1 MKFIT
6 FVLIAVQKL
15 QGESHSPFLKG
26 KVTTK
31 LSMDDWPAVCCN
43 VKTKHQEFKQ
53 VLVQIKPNVSALGP
67 VLVILNHDHQELDSL
82 ELFGITSTVLNSDIV
97 VLMTPV
103 GEEAM
108 TLVRDNDT
116 ESIKWKHWVQKLADC
131 LNIDN
136 YTTQTKNRPSI
147 TWKESSVD
155 HTKVTSHEKLGEL
168 ENEMPHFYDLPRRP
182 AMIIHKTYERKHKQS
197 LQSRVASPRAAT
209 MVRAAQTDNRQR
221 PTSSQ
226 QSPSKIKT
234 QLTVTTTPQST
245 SLSSSPNKTMSV
257 SRQLPENKS
266 FSWSNLFVKEPT
278 LEEKIRASHYK
289 ELLNKYPTIP
299 SNQVSPSFN
308 YSSSLYP
315 RSGLDSNS
323 HFITTSK
330 KSLVTTK
337 GTRVEDWLLTTKDKM
352 WEKTVRYQGMQNI
365 GNVCYMNAILQA
377 LRGLPTFSSDLAN
390 EKFKEAKLPVT
401 SFYRSV
407 LEIIDESL
415 QPDRSVVD
423 PSRVKKAIA
432 QHKALFS
439 TSAQQDAH
447 EFLTASL
454 GQLEDDLA
462 TFLKSLRAQQLQEQR
477 PLNFRD
483 RATMLCPTKRNFNFV
498 VQHTLICTKCGETS
512 VSKELFRYFSLDIH
526 SREVLAA
533 MRLSKQSKA
542 DQSKGIEFFLK
553 DIADPPSIQDF
564 LDSFFEDEEIEK
576 KCEKCS
582 HDHAILRRKIHRLS
596 RVMILHLKRFLVH
609 KNSETYEKIN
619 DRVPFPHTI
628 DIRPYCTPNPKGP
641 IPWDR
646 AEAKKNLLNSKRRI
660 QEFVQEEKTW
670 KETLSKQQEAKQLNN
685 GKLSNVAPSGQ
696 SNNILENISEKKKVS
711 VSELKNN
718 LSEEDN
724 VPKSPKKRH
733 LEHKGSGEDNKC
745 LSIESTSKKQ
755 KIIFSN
761 DTENIG
767 IMTPKLEGANEIGE
781 NDFAMNKKVTTK
793 IASAPRNI
801 PQSVLNYSKND
812 SIFSFSED
820 DELNRALE
828 LSKKENEARER
839 EKYNKEEE
847 DVQLAIKLSLQENNR
862 VEDLA
867 DESQVSQETL
877 QLIEAMERKSA
888 TSPNS
893 KQLEPFKNETLSAN
907 DMNYLPK
914 AQQHRQSGQDPET
927 QTITQRI
934 KKERHK
940 EMQFAPDEK
949 DDVNSYEMM
958 TDASEDDL
966 DFENFKELL
975 RKHSPS
981 SYAGKTT
988 ITIDPLKTDK
998 SSSEKSLRVD
1008 ELDSSEEENSVS
1020 LSQKKMNK
1028 KQKNSG
1034 NNNSSDNEYPSTK
1047 YHLVCVVHH
1056 LGQFATC
1063 GHYISDIREYFT
1075 FSEEDNLRSPQ
1086 NEKDNQADKH
1096 TYSNYRKQNLG
1107 RDTEWKSYDDVKV
1120 TEVRVFSLF

>member
-1 MKFIT
+1 
-6 FVLIAVQKL
+6 
-15 QGESHSPFLKG
+15 
-26 KVTTK
+26 
-31 LSMDDWPAVCCN
+31 
-43 VKTKHQEFKQ
+43 
-53 VLVQIKPNVSALGP
+53 
-67 VLVILNHDHQELDSL
+67 
-82 ELFGITSTVLNSDIV
+82 
-97 VLMTPV
+97 
-103 GEEAM
+103 
-108 TLVRDNDT
+108 
-116 ESIKWKHWVQKLADC
+116 
-131 LNIDN
+131 
-136 YTTQTKNRPSI
+136 
-147 TWKESSVD
+147 
-155 HTKVTSHEKLGEL
+155 
-168 ENEMPHFYDLPRRP
+168 
-182 AMIIHKTYERKHKQS
+182 
-197 LQSRVASPRAAT
+197 
-209 MVRAAQTDNRQR
+209 
-221 PTSSQ
+221 
-226 QSPSKIKT
+226 
-234 QLTVTTTPQST
+234 
-245 SLSSSPNKTMSV
+245 
-257 SRQLPENKS
+257 
-266 FSWSNLFVKEPT
+266 
-278 LEEKIRASHYK
+278 
-289 ELLNKYPTIP
+289 
-299 SNQVSPSFN
+299 
-308 YSSSLYP
+308 
-315 RSGLDSNS
+315 
-323 HFITTSK
+323 
-330 KSLVTTK
+330 
-337 GTRVEDWLLTTKDKM
+337 
-352 WEKTVRYQGMQNI
+352 
-365 GNVCYMNAILQA
+365 
-377 LRGLPTFSSDLAN
+377 
-390 EKFKEAKLPVT
+390 
-401 SFYRSV
+401 
-407 LEIIDESL
+407 
-415 QPDRSVVD
+415 
-423 PSRVKKAIA
+423 
-432 QHKALFS
+432 
-439 TSAQQDAH
+439 
-447 EFLTASL
+447 
-454 GQLEDDLA
+454 
-462 TFLKSLRAQQLQEQR
+462 
-477 PLNFRD
+477 
-483 RATMLCPTKRNFNFV
+483 
-498 VQHTLICTKCGETS
+498 
-512 VSKELFRYFSLDIH
+512 
-526 SREVLAA
+526 
-533 MRLSKQSKA
+533 
-542 DQSKGIEFFLK
+542 
-553 DIADPPSIQDF
+553 
-564 LDSFFEDEEIEK
+564 
-576 KCEKCS
+576 
-582 HDHAILRRKIHRLS
+582 
-596 RVMILHLKRFLVH
+596 
-609 KNSETYEKIN
+609 
-619 DRVPFPHTI
+619 
-628 DIRPYCTPNPKGP
+628 
-641 IPWDR
+641 
-646 AEAKKNLLNSKRRI
+646 
-660 QEFVQEEKTW
+660 
-670 KETLSKQQEAKQLNN
+670 
-685 GKLSNVAPSGQ
+685 LSNVAPSGQ

-1120 TEVRVFSLF
+1120 TEIPEELVFSPSREQTGYIFFYVHDSCFTKG